1 MATFQLAN
9 WHNFFQASLNGLV
22 RTARPDVQK
31 ANIWSDFE
39 KDSIQLGVTYHL
51 FSRDDLMS
59 LRPRE
64 VQELFAR
71 RIHEILG
78 TKKKTPKQISVER
91 RRMLWRG
98 ECARKAKVRKK

>member
-1 MATFQLAN
+1 MATFQLTN

-22 RTARPDVQK
+22 GNARPDVQK
-31 ANIWSDFE
+31 AHIWSDFE

-71 RIHEILG
+71 RVHEILG